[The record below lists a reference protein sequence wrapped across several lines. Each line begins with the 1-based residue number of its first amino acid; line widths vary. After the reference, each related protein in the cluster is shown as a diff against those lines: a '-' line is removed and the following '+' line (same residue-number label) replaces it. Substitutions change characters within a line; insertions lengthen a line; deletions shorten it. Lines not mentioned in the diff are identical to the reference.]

1 MINIMAENCSSAPLN
16 PRDRLPKMSP
26 RINLKPGR
34 FWLLVEEFN
43 GGVREISC
51 DLERIK
57 SFSFF
62 AKIIMTVLDNLDLC
76 MVTLTFLLKYL
87 PFFLEKEFIDTE
99 KCLKKF
105 VLNFSLNF
113 HYYKIEVGNQ

>member
-16 PRDRLPKMSP
+16 PRDRLSKMSP

-62 AKIIMTVLDNLDLC
+62 AKIIMAVLDNVDLC
-76 MVTLTFLLKYL
+76 MVTLTFLLKYF
-87 PFFLEKEFIDTE
+87 PFFLNLVHRYGKN
-99 KCLKKF
+99 
-105 VLNFSLNF
+105 V
-113 HYYKIEVGNQ
+113 